1 MVEQWF
7 RKIVVL
13 PDYRF
18 GCLPSLPCEPLPPY
32 FFFFFSGLNYF
43 LYDWSHRLVV
53 EGRWDLGS
61 LVGSTL
67 NSHSISLGP

>member
-18 GCLPSLPCEPLPPY
+18 GCLPRLPCEPRPPY
-32 FFFFFSGLNYF
+32 FFFFFFWPQLFSF
-43 LYDWSHRLVV
+43 
-53 EGRWDLGS
+53 
-61 LVGSTL
+61 
-67 NSHSISLGP
+67 

>member
-32 FFFFFSGLNYF
+32 FFFFFLASIIFF
-43 LYDWSHRLVV
+43 LTGHI
-53 EGRWDLGS
+53 G
-61 LVGSTL
+61 
-67 NSHSISLGP
+67 